1 MIAFFK
7 TIVYTPLYN
16 SLIFIL
22 NIDWVDAG
30 IAAVILTIVVKMILY
45 PLTKKTTIT
54 QVRMKEKEKDLAL
67 IKEKYKDKQEQAVKM
82 MEFYK
87 ENNINPFSGIFSI
100 FIQIPIIYSLFYIF
114 SRSGLPTIDTTILYS
129 FVNAPIEVSMQF
141 LGLIDIS
148 QKSLILALLAAAS
161 TFWQTHLSTKSITL
175 ASSINTGSKDDFASM
190 MTKQMKYTMPLVVF
204 FVSWQTSGVLALYWF
219 VSNLVGIAQE
229 MYIKRRIVTLQS

>member
-1 MIAFFK
+1 MITFFK
-7 TIVYTPLYN
+7 IAVYTPLYN
-16 SLIFIL
+16 SLILIL
-22 NIDWVDAG
+22 NIDWIDAG
-30 IAAVILTIVVKMILY
+30 VAAVILTILVKMVLY

-54 QVRMKEKEKDLAL
+54 QFRMKEKEKDLAL
-67 IKEKYKDKQEQAVKM
+67 IKEKYKNSQEQALKI

-129 FVNAPIEVSMQF
+129 FVKAPVEVSMHF

-148 QKSLILALLAAAS
+148 QKSLMLAALAAAS
-161 TFWQTHLSTKSITL
+161 TFWQTHLSTKSITP
-175 ASSINTGSKDDFASM
+175 SDNKNIDGKDDFASM
-190 MTKQMKYTMPLVVF
+190 MAKQMKYTMPLVVF

-229 MYIKRRIVTLQS
+229 MYIKRNIITLQS